1 MKYLSVCSGIEA
13 ATVAWKPFD
22 WKCVG
27 VCDFASFP
35 QKVLTHHYPKTNLF
49 SDITKLNE
57 HETYKKT
64 KFDLLVGG
72 TPCQSFSD
80 AGLNKGMDDIRG
92 RISLEYGRILK
103 EKRPRWFIWENVEGV
118 FKNKHKKALCEIISS
133 FTGVDFK
140 PESLDKQGIVQ
151 GEEYSIAYRVFDSQY
166 FGVPQ
171 RRKRIFIVGYRGNNW
186 KVPFSVLFEEGCF
199 ESVKEK
205 NKIKRDE
212 YTENILG
219 HIKLAGTITK
229 SYGQTLVDGFGK
241 VSTSNYWVDVHGIRK
256 FTEKELE
263 RLQGFPDGYLDFDVK
278 GKKPSYS
285 NVKGALGNS
294 MTVNVMYWIGQ
305 RINFIDNYIE
315 NKKIL
320 KSKKK

>member
-13 ATVAWKPFD
+13 ASVAWSPLD
-22 WKCVG
+22 WECVG
-27 VCDFASFP
+27 LCDFASFP
-35 QKVLTHHYPKTNLF
+35 QKVLSHHYPNTPLF
-49 SDITKLNE
+49 SDITKLNS
-57 HETYKKT
+57 HEGYKKI
-64 KFDLLVGG
+64 KFNLLVGG

-92 RISLEYGRILK
+92 RISLEYGIILK

-118 FKNKHKKALCEIISS
+118 FKNKHKKALCEIIST

-140 PESLDKQGIVQ
+140 PESLDKQGVVQ

-171 RRKRIFIVGYRGNNW
+171 RRKRVFIVGYRGNNW
-186 KVPFSVLFEEGCF
+186 KIPFSVLFEEGCF
-199 ESVKEK
+199 DSVEEK
-205 NKIKRDE
+205 NRIKRDE
-212 YTENILG
+212 YTSNILG
-219 HIKLAGTITK
+219 KIKLAGTVTK
-229 SYGQTLVDGFGK
+229 CYAQTLVDGFGK
-241 VSTSNYWVDVHGIRK
+241 VSTSNFWIDKHGIRT
-256 FTEKELE
+256 FTERELE
-263 RLQGFPDGYLDFDVK
+263 RLQGFPDGYLDFEID

-285 NVKGALGNS
+285 FVKGGIGNS

-315 NKKIL
+315 SQKVL
-320 KSKKK
+320 KSHKK

>member
-1 MKYLSVCSGIEA
+1 MTYLSVCSGIEA
-13 ATVAWKPFD
+13 ASVAWKPLK

-27 VCDFASFP
+27 VCDFATFP
-35 QKVLTHHYPKTNLF
+35 QQVLTRHYPKTPLF
-49 SDITKLNE
+49 TDITKLNQN
-57 HETYKKT
+57 ETYKKT

-103 EKRPRWFIWENVEGV
+103 EKRPTWFIWENVEGV
-118 FKNKHKKALCEIISS
+118 FKNKHKKALCEIIST
-133 FTGVDFK
+133 FTGVNFK
-140 PESLDKQGIVQ
+140 PENLDKQGVVQ

-171 RRKRIFIVGYRGNNW
+171 RRKRIYIVGYRGKNW
-186 KVPFSVLFEEGCF
+186 RFPFAVLFEEGCF

-212 YTENILG
+212 YSKNILG
-219 HIKLAGTITK
+219 QIKLAGTVTK
-229 SYGQTLVDGFGK
+229 SYATTLVDGFGK
-241 VSTSNYWVDVHGIRK
+241 TSTSNYWVDTHGIRR

-263 RLQGFPDGYLDFDVK
+263 RLQGFPDGYLDFEIN

-285 NVKGALGNS
+285 SVKGGLGNS

-305 RINFIDNYIE
+305 RINFIEKYRQ
-315 NKKIL
+315 KSKVL
-320 KSKKK
+320 KSK